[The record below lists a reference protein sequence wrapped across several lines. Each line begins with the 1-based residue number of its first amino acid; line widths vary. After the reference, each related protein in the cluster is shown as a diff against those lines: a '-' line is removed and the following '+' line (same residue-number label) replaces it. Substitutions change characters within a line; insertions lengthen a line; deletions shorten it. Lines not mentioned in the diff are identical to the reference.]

1 MVRSGSPSARSSP
14 IASAEAPY
22 DAGSSARNALIPY
35 FSNPGGFNVDAVLVI
50 GGALIW
56 SICAI

>member
-1 MVRSGSPSARSSP
+1 V
-14 IASAEAPY
+14 
-22 DAGSSARNALIPY
+22 RNALIPY

-50 GGALIW
+50 GVALIG